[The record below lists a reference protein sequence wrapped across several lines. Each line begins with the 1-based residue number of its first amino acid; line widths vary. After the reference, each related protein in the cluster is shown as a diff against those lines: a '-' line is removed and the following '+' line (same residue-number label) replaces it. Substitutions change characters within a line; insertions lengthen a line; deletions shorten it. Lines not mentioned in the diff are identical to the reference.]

1 MEVVGLA
8 RLLAQTELKRQFQ
21 AGACLTLQM
30 AEPVVEDGPLPLVAL
45 AELEV
50 QEDQILHRELAAAV
64 DQETVRSIT
73 TGM

>member
-1 MEVVGLA
+1 
-8 RLLAQTELKRQFQ
+8 
-21 AGACLTLQM
+21 M

-50 QEDQILHRELAAAV
+50 QEDQILHRGLAAAV